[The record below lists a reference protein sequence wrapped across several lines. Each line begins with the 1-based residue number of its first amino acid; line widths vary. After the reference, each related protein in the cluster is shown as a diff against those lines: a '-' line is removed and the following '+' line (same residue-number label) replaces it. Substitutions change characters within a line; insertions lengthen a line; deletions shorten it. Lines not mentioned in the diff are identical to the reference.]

1 VDLMSP
7 FNARLLT
14 SATTCFAFWGCIGF
28 RDGFDALWLFCLAAS
43 LLLTLLFLEVIWE
56 HER

>member
-1 VDLMSP
+1 MSP

-14 SATTCFAFWGCIGF
+14 SATTCFVFWGCIGF